1 MVEVEPGFRVVHVI
15 AGPQAPLPRYE
26 LPGLVDPFI
35 EATTRILDDSE
46 PVEVLHANYWLSGAV
61 AHQLKHRRDLPM
73 VATFHTLARVK
84 ADAGI
89 DDDPDERARVE
100 QAVIACSDLML
111 ASTDAERDQ
120 LAMLYDAVPERVE
133 VVPPGVDHSVFF
145 PTDAAPPSTIS
156 VSTAGGCCCSRGASN
171 R

>member
-1 MVEVEPGFRVVHVI
+1 M
-15 AGPQAPLPRYE
+15 
-26 LPGLVDPFI
+26 
-35 EATTRILDDSE
+35 
-46 PVEVLHANYWLSGAV
+46 
-61 AHQLKHRRDLPM
+61 
-73 VATFHTLARVK
+73 K

-111 ASTDAERDQ
+111 ASTHAEHDQ
-120 LAMLYDAVPERVE
+120 LATLYDAVHERVE

-145 PTDAAPPSTIS
+145 PTDAAL
-156 VSTAGGCCCSRGASN
+156 AKRNLGLGGRRVLLFVVAFN